1 MQGIS
6 KILYTSSVFANHYD
20 QTLTPFPLHFPI
32 PRLYQCKA
40 SVRQDFQLTSC
51 SRNHLQFIFFT
62 WALLPVPLFTH
73 FHLKIQIQG
82 SELTRVTKYVGEVAA
97 DRTQPW
103 EHRVP
108 SPLHAA
114 GEQPGAK
121 PLPTFQAAASQI
133 WHNHFT
139 VRKYHTSCCPNHCI
153 YVSDGQWVGDE
164 QLMLSWKAAIPQRA
178 LDWPSSPYQM
188 ISVKKSYHFLLN
200 RSAVSSIL
208 HFKWLILISSSILKK
223 PESRNHPSKKMRCMN
238 WTFGVIFA
246 RVTAVIH

>member
-20 QTLTPFPLHFPI
+20 QTLTPFPLHFPV

-97 DRTQPW
+97 DHAQPW
-103 EHRVP
+103 ERRVP

-121 PLPTFQAAASQI
+121 PLPTSQAAASHI

-139 VRKYHTSCCPNHCI
+139 VMK
-153 YVSDGQWVGDE
+153 E
-164 QLMLSWKAAIPQRA
+164 IPH
-178 LDWPSSPYQM
+178 
-188 ISVKKSYHFLLN
+188 ILLPKPLHLCKWW
-200 RSAVSSIL
+200 AVSGGWAINAQLESSNTTTGPGL
-208 HFKWLILISSSILKK
+208 TLISIPNDLS
-223 PESRNHPSKKMRCMN
+223 
-238 WTFGVIFA
+238 
-246 RVTAVIH
+246 